1 MEFDPD
7 THILYIYF
15 FIKNSVWHK
24 CTPLICYSF
33 ATTDSW
39 EQRMQK
45 IAILPQ
51 SSSLVLQAQFRPC
64 TDEVYYGIR
73 SLYHSDML
81 GDHHSDQSLGP
92 SALSLK

>member
-1 MEFDPD
+1 
-7 THILYIYF
+7 
-15 FIKNSVWHK
+15 
-24 CTPLICYSF
+24 
-33 ATTDSW
+33 
-39 EQRMQK
+39 MQK

-92 SALSLK
+92 SALSIK